1 VIIGA
6 RIRPSFRASNSA
18 LWVKKRGKLLIVART
33 IVLQTVAKE
42 QVAVG
47 IDAANTD
54 GLISVEEVE
63 AEAIA

>member
-1 VIIGA
+1 
-6 RIRPSFRASNSA
+6 
-18 LWVKKRGKLLIVART
+18 
-33 IVLQTVAKE
+33 
-42 QVAVG
+42 VAVG

>member
-1 VIIGA
+1 MNRETREIV
-6 RIRPSFRASNSA
+6 ASSNIA